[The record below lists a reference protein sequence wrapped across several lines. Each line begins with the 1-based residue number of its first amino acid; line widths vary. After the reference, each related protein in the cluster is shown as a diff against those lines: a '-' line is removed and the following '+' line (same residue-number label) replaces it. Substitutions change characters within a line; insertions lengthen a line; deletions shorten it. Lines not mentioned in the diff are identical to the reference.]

1 MACGCAQT
9 DDSTFLHES
18 PSPMMGGMRDWVF
31 QQEARKPTAVGDTLK
46 RFWNYFGRY
55 SGLLAVVVV
64 LIVVSTL
71 FQVMIPTLMGQAV
84 DCYLAPATQSQAQST
99 ITSTSEAHCWL
110 TTLPPNPTTQDY
122 LAGLAGLVLVIVGL
136 FVASSLL
143 TGLQFFT
150 MNFMGQNVLRTLRQ
164 EVFAHIHRLSLSYY
178 SKHEAGDVMSRIT
191 NDADTVQQALGFPLI
206 GVVSGALLIVL
217 IAYTMLTQSLI
228 LAVVALAVTPAMFVA
243 TSWLSGRARAAFRQ
257 VRRNVGNVNASLQE
271 NLSAVREAQA
281 FNREEQNIE
290 MFSESNAASRDASI
304 RAVAYTS
311 ALQPTLEALGYIAV
325 ALVAG
330 VGGYILLKN
339 ISIVGSSVSLGLI
352 VAFIAYTQRF
362 NQPISQISSMWTNL
376 QSAVAGGER
385 IFGFLDIVPDLRD
398 APYAIEMPPI
408 QGRVVFDNVWAEYEP
423 GQPVLRDVSLVAEP
437 GQMIAIV
444 GPTGAGKTTMANLI
458 PRFYDVS
465 GGAITI
471 DGIDVR
477 DVTARSLRSQIGI
490 VLQDSFLFSDTV
502 MNNIRYGRPS
512 ATDDEVIA
520 AAQLARA
527 HDFISRLQGGYQTVL
542 GERGTGLSL
551 GQRQLLAIAR
561 AALARPRILILDE
574 ATSSVDTR
582 TERLIQR
589 ALEELLS
596 GRTSFVIAHRLSTI
610 RHADQVLAVNDGQI
624 VERGTHEQLL
634 AARGFYY
641 DLYSRQFRRD
651 IDFTEAPP
659 VIA

>member
-1 MACGCAQT
+1 M
-9 DDSTFLHES
+9 
-18 PSPMMGGMRDWVF
+18 MMGQRDWIF
-31 QQEARKPTAVGDTLK
+31 QQEARKPKAVGETLG
-46 RFWNYFGRY
+46 RFWSYFRQY
-55 SGLLAVVVV
+55 SWILVLEVV
-64 LIVVSTL
+64 LVLLTTYLQVV
-71 FQVMIPTLMGQAV
+71 IPNLMGQAV
-84 DCYLAPATQSQAQST
+84 DCYLAPATQTGVAGS
-99 ITSTSEAHCWL
+99 SEAHCWL
-110 TTLPPNPTTQDY
+110 ATLPADATAQTY
-122 LAGLAGLVLVIVGL
+122 LAGLTGLVLLIAAIYI
-136 FVASSLL
+136 ASSVL
-143 TGLQFFT
+143 TGLQFYV
-150 MNFMGQNVLRTLRQ
+150 MSYMGQSALRTIREQ
-164 EVFAHIHRLSLSYY
+164 VFAHIHRLSLGYY

-191 NDADTVQQALGFPLI
+191 NDADTIQQAMGFPLI
-206 GVVSGALLIVL
+206 GVVQGALLIVL
-217 IAYTMLTQSLI
+217 VAYTMLTQNLV
-228 LAVVALAVTPAMFVA
+228 LALVALAVTPAMFVM
-243 TSWLSGRARAAFRQ
+243 TSWLSGRARQAFRQ
-257 VRRNVGNVNASLQE
+257 VRRSVGDVNASLQE

-290 MFSESNAASRDASI
+290 TFSESNAASRDASI

-311 ALQPTLEALGYIAV
+311 ALQPSLEALGYVAV

-330 VGGYILLKN
+330 VGGFILLSGQ
-339 ISIVGSSVSLGLI
+339 SIAGSTVSLGLI
-352 VAFIAYTQRF
+352 VAFIAFTQRF
-362 NQPISQISSMWTNL
+362 NQPISQISAMWTNL
-376 QSAVAGGER
+376 QSAVAGAER
-385 IFGFLDIVPDLRD
+385 IFGFLDIVPDLQD
-398 APYAIEMPPI
+398 APDAREMPSI
-408 QGRVVFDNVWAEYEP
+408 EGRVEFDRVWAEYDP

-437 GQMIAIV
+437 GQMVAIV

-465 GGAITI
+465 DGAITI

-477 DVTARSLRSQIGI
+477 SVTARSLRSQIGI
-490 VLQDSFLFSDTV
+490 VLQDSFLFSDTI

-527 HDFISRLQGGYQTVL
+527 DSFIERLPAGYNTVL

-561 AALARPRILILDE
+561 AALAQPRILILDE

-582 TERLIQR
+582 TERMIQH

-610 RHADQVLAVNDGQI
+610 RHADQVLAVKDGQI

-641 DLYSRQFRRD
+641 ELYMRQFRRD
-651 IDFTEAPP
+651 IDFTEAPA
-659 VIA
+659 VA